1 MSTTAAPEA
10 VKVPAEVEKSIAKF
24 VAEHGGSGTA
34 VLQYLG
40 EQGVRITLV
49 GEDGVL
55 GDRVVADLATAK
67 AVVERVK
74 GLTETEEWDREL
86 VSKVTPA
93 KGHWAKMAGWVARST
108 KFPKARNA
116 NVFPGA

>member
-10 VKVPAEVEKSIAKF
+10 VKVPAEVEKSVVKF

-49 GEDGVL
+49 GSDGIL
-55 GDRVVADLATAK
+55 GDRVVGDLATAK
-67 AVVERVK
+67 ALVERVD
-74 GLTETEEWDREL
+74 GLVETDEWSREL
-86 VSKVTPA
+86 GSIVTPTA
-93 KGHWAKMAGWVARST
+93 KHWERMAGWVARQT

-116 NVFPGA
+116 KLFAGA